1 MLRNSCKFDNPD
13 KEVNFAAPMP
23 MVTYGYNSYMP
34 LDSRQMYFDSSA
46 SLDLIAGEPHEVI
59 QLRDGLEQAY
69 RYYWGSGQSHFF
81 YREGLGSVHVRSF
94 IEERNQKLLIVSP
107 GRAESS
113 LKYAELC
120 YELKGSGFDIIVMD
134 HRGQGFSERYFGVEG
149 HGHVERFQDYSYDL
163 LAVIEHFQERKKY
176 RKTIGLAH
184 SMGAA
189 IALNTQL
196 LDKNTFSGLILSSP
210 MLKILSRKIPEP
222 LAAMTLDLLGRS
234 PLNTKP
240 LYKRKE
246 SKDQRALFESN
257 LNTGCPHRFSFHR
270 DLEKRHPQLLIG
282 APTYGWLREAA
293 RLSRSVMKNKK
304 ALDIGIL
311 LMQAEEDEIVCNR
324 AQDKFAHEVNNCRL
338 IRLKEARHEVL
349 HERDSIRNRALVQI
363 HKFLK
368 EYS

>member
-1 MLRNSCKFDNPD
+1 
-13 KEVNFAAPMP
+13 MP
-23 MVTYGYNSYMP
+23 LVTYDYNRSMP
-34 LDSRQMYFDSSA
+34 LDSRQMSFDSSVN
-46 SLDLIAGEPHEVI
+46 LDSRVGDAHEVI
-59 QLRDGLEQAY
+59 QLRDGLEQSY

-94 IEERNQKLLIVSP
+94 IEERNQKLLVISP

-120 YELKGSGFDIIVMD
+120 YELKGSGFDIIVVD

-149 HGHVERFQDYSYDL
+149 FGHVERFQDYSHDL
-163 LAVIEHFQERKKY
+163 LAVIDHFQERKNYK
-176 RKTIGLAH
+176 KTIGLAH
-184 SMGAA
+184 SMGGA
-189 IALNTQL
+189 IALNTQIL
-196 LDKNTFSGLILSSP
+196 ENKTFSGLILSSP

-222 LAAMTLDLLGRS
+222 LAAMTLDLIGRS
-234 PLNTKP
+234 PLNTRP

-246 SKDQRALFESN
+246 SRDQRALFESN
-257 LNTGCPHRFSFHR
+257 LNTGCQYRFSFHR
-270 DLEKRHPQLLIG
+270 ELEKRHPQLLIG

-293 RLSRSVMKNKK
+293 RLSRSVMKNKRD
-304 ALDIGIL
+304 LNVGIL
-311 LMQAEEDEIVCNR
+311 LMQAEADEIVCNK

-368 EYS
+368 EHS